1 MLNKVPQP
9 LAVPPLSDEQK
20 GRVLGVLS
28 VGCDRETA
36 SNIVGCSVV
45 GLVRA
50 MRSDAEFGAAV
61 RRTEA
66 AVEVKHMRVVHQ
78 VVDDVKN
85 WRASVWWLERRSP
98 ERFGKR
104 SAGTVTSRHLK
115 SFLAII
121 GNLLNDNVH
130 DGEDRERVVARLNEY
145 KQLIDEMV
153 DDSWESAASLERDS
167 TGVIVDDEDLTD
179 AY

>member
-1 MLNKVPQP
+1 MLNEAPQP
-9 LAVPPLSDEQK
+9 IAVSPLTDEQK
-20 GRVLGVLS
+20 GRVLGILS

-36 SNIVGCSVV
+36 SNIVSCSVV

-50 MRSDAEFGAAV
+50 MRSDAGFGAAV
-61 RRTEA
+61 RRSEA

-98 ERFGKR
+98 ERFGRR

-130 DGEDRERVVARLNEY
+130 DREDRERVIARLNEY
-145 KQLIDEMV
+145 KQLIDETHSV
-153 DDSWESAASLERDS
+153 SFSIPPSSIL
-167 TGVIVDDEDLTD
+167 GH
-179 AY
+179 